1 MAMAAE
7 RIEEGFP
14 AKSSGAQRTRFGS
27 ASRPEI
33 VSTRFPAKEEP
44 RDAALRMTA
53 WSLTFA
59 PIASRAI
66 HLLYR
71 GGQLSLVAGN
81 SNRPYQENNFMR
93 LRRIGPARRDSPL
106 RWQLVAVLIE

>member
-1 MAMAAE
+1 MAAK

-14 AKSSGAQRTRFGS
+14 AKVSGAQRTRFGS

-44 RDAALRMTA
+44 RDSPLRMIA

-66 HLLYR
+66 HLYR
-71 GGQLSLVAGN
+71 GGQLSLVVGTVIGL
-81 SNRPYQENNFMR
+81 NNFMR
-93 LRRIGPARRDSPL
+93 LRIIGPARRDSL
-106 RWQLVAVLIE
+106 